1 MKHKFIDVKEM
12 KVIESILNKWSGKL
26 TWDLFA
32 VSVARA
38 LDKPSISKFTLM
50 SYEPVKQAF
59 NLRKKSLREAK
70 STVIASMGDV
80 TIDMLIK
87 ENEELRS
94 QISHLKKLL
103 EEKES
108 LWADQY
114 RRWQYNLSQMP
125 NVDLATLDRPLHQK
139 N

>member
-1 MKHKFIDVKEM
+1 MKHKFIDVKVM

-59 NLRKKSLREAK
+59 NFRKKTLREAK

-125 NVDLATLDRPLHQK
+125 NVDLATLDRPLLKK

>member
-38 LDKPSISKFTLM
+38 FDKPSISKFTLM

-59 NLRKKSLREAK
+59 NLRKQTLREAK
-70 STVIASMGDV
+70 SNVIASMGNV
-80 TIDMLIK
+80 TIDMLVK
-87 ENEELRS
+87 ENEELRN
-94 QISHLKKLL
+94 QISHLEKLL
-103 EEKES
+103 EEREN
-108 LWADQY
+108 LWGDQY

-125 NVDLATLDRPLHQK
+125 NVDLATLDRPLVK
-139 N
+139 K

>member
-12 KVIESILNKWSGKL
+12 KIIESILNKWSGKL

-59 NLRKKSLREAK
+59 NFRKKTLREAK

>member
-50 SYEPVKQAF
+50 SYEPVKQVF
-59 NLRKKSLREAK
+59 NLRKKTLREAK

>member
-59 NLRKKSLREAK
+59 NFRKKTLREAK

>member
-1 MKHKFIDVKEM
+1 MKPKLIDVNEM
-12 KVIESILNKWSGKL
+12 KIIESILNKWSGKL
-26 TWDLFA
+26 TWDNFA
-32 VSVARA
+32 ISVASA
-38 LDKPSISKFTLM
+38 LNRPSISKFTLM
-50 SYEPVKQAF
+50 SYEPVKQMF
-59 NLRKKSLREAK
+59 NIRKKTLREAK

-87 ENEELRS
+87 ENTELRN
-94 QISHLKKLL
+94 QISHLNRLL
-103 EEKES
+103 DERET

-125 NVDLATLDRPLHQK
+125 NVDLATLDNPLLKK

>member
-50 SYEPVKQAF
+50 SYESVKQAF
-59 NLRKKSLREAK
+59 NLRKKTLREAK
-70 STVIASMGDV
+70 LTVIASMGDV

-87 ENEELRS
+87 ENEELRN
-94 QISHLKKLL
+94 QISHLRKLL

-125 NVDLATLDRPLHQK
+125 NVDLATLDRPLLKK

>member
-59 NLRKKSLREAK
+59 NLRKKTLREAR

-80 TIDMLIK
+80 TIDMLIN

-94 QISHLKKLL
+94 QISHLKRLL

-125 NVDLATLDRPLHQK
+125 NVDLATLDQPLLDK
-139 N
+139 I

>member
-1 MKHKFIDVKEM
+1 MKHKLIDVKEM
-12 KVIESILNKWSGKL
+12 KIIERILNKWSGKL

-59 NLRKKSLREAK
+59 NFRKKTLREAK

>member
-12 KVIESILNKWSGKL
+12 KIIESILNKWSGKL

-50 SYEPVKQAF
+50 SYETVKQAF
-59 NLRKKSLREAK
+59 NLRKKTLREAK
-70 STVIASMGDV
+70 STVIVSMGDI

-94 QISHLKKLL
+94 QISHLKQLL

>member
-1 MKHKFIDVKEM
+1 MKHKLIDVKEM
-12 KVIESILNKWSGKL
+12 KIIENILNKWSGKL

-59 NLRKKSLREAK
+59 NFRKKTLREAK

-103 EEKES
+103 EAKET
-108 LWADQY
+108 LWIDQY

-125 NVDLATLDRPLHQK
+125 NVDLATLDRPLVK
-139 N
+139 K